1 MSLSNVVAYR
11 RADLWYGKY
20 RYSLRLK
27 LTEANCLRS
36 YDSKQIAKT
45 LDMRRRWGR
54 RMMDTQGIFAP
65 APGSWRWQELEITAE
80 DEDNLYRMR
89 DVLVDQTQPY
99 HKHIVGDWMYIYTND
114 SAMLDQ
120 IQSLEFLDPAMMERR
135 EIEQQGTPGKIY
147 LKNPQYQYRTYFRCV
162 SIDHAYRKRLQD
174 WLAAQQDI
182 KLSPSLS
189 RWCTWDV
196 RYLESYYF
204 FDHDS
209 KTILSMLGMIMP
221 EVVRKTLEFE
231 KAK

>member
-1 MSLSNVVAYR
+1 MSSSKIIR

-20 RYSLRLK
+20 RFCLRLY
-27 LTEANCLRS
+27 LNEAHCLRS
-36 YDSKQIAKT
+36 YDDKQIAKS

-54 RMMDTQGIFAP
+54 RMMDTQGLFSP

-80 DEDNLYRMR
+80 DEANLYAMR

-99 HKHIVGDWMYIYTND
+99 HKHIAGDWMYIYSND
-114 SAMLDQ
+114 PYLLDQ
-120 IQSLEFLDPAMMERR
+120 IQDLRFLDPSKMERS
-135 EIEQQGTPGKIY
+135 EIVQQGTPGKIQ
-147 LKNPQYQYRTYFRCV
+147 LKNPKYQYRTYLRD
-162 SIDHAYRKRLQD
+162 IGLEPNQRKRLQD